1 MRMPHCWWGVH
12 PQTVAIWAK
21 QDLIPKTA
29 RGCAN
34 MAKRLELPDP
44 AAAQAPPLFQERRQK
59 QIADA
64 DAALAAGRSHREIGV
79 LVSRTTRTIKGWI
92 QMGLIGKERAC

>member
-1 MRMPHCWWGVH
+1 MTSNDTFMAFDKAPPGLCEHVKGSVSCRVEAQSRWPLIRRMC
-12 PQTVAIWAK
+12 
-21 QDLIPKTA
+21 
-29 RGCAN
+29 
-34 MAKRLELPDP
+34 
-44 AAAQAPPLFQERRQK
+44 AAQAPPLFQERRQK